1 MNRSET
7 AETCS
12 CAVVHEDAVSV
23 ARGALPGDGG
33 LSSLGEFF
41 KVLTDPTRLKL
52 LYALGSGELCVC
64 DLSATTGSSMSSVS
78 HHLAALRRARLVKP
92 RRDGRV
98 IYYSLDDMHVH
109 GILALARDHLRE
121 SDHVE

>member
-1 MNRSET
+1 MHTLES

-12 CAVVHEDAVSV
+12 CAVVHEAAVAV
-23 ARGALPGDGG
+23 ARSALPADSS
-33 LSSLGEFF
+33 LSGLGEFF
-41 KVLTDPTRLKL
+41 KVLTDPTRLKI

-64 DLSATTGSSMSSVS
+64 DLSATTGSSVSSIS
-78 HHLAALRRARLVKP
+78 HHLAALRRARIVKS

-109 GILALARDHLRE
+109 GILALARDHLQE
-121 SDHVE
+121 PSHA

>member
-1 MNRSET
+1 MTQESSIE
-7 AETCS
+7 ACS
-12 CAVVHEDAVSV
+12 CSVVHTDAVAAAKTV
-23 ARGALPGDGG
+23 LPDDGG

-64 DLSATTGSSMSSVS
+64 DLSATTGSSVSSVS
-78 HHLAALRRARLVKP
+78 HHLAALRRAKLVKP

-98 IYYSLDDMHVH
+98 IFYSLDDMHVH
-109 GILALARDHLRE
+109 GILALARDHLQE
-121 SDHVE
+121 